1 MVRAACILVALVA
14 CNPKPDKETRC
25 KDVIEHIRKVS
36 AMPMRDG
43 DVMMLKGA
51 CEMWSDMT
59 IDCMKMTKNDE
70 EIAACKASGK

>member
-1 MVRAACILVALVA
+1 MVRVACVLLALVA
-14 CNPKPDKETRC
+14 CNPKPDRETQCKE
-25 KDVIEHIRKVS
+25 VIEHLRKVT

-43 DVMMLKGA
+43 DVAMQMGA
-51 CEMWSDMT
+51 CKMWSDMT